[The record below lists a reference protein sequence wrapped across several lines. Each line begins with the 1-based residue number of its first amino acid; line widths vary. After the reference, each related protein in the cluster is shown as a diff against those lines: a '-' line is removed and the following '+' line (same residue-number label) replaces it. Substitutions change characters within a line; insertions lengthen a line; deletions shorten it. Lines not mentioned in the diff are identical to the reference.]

1 MAQPPRTAPSALPAQ
16 TASLPPSSAHAP
28 RRRAS
33 SGLGAVALLL
43 CSALAAG
50 CASVEFTRETETSGR
65 FESTGIAF
73 TLFAYDFPKRS
84 IDIARENASDSRQPN
99 MQVEEEWTFPSLG
112 PVDWI
117 LDLIGIRYS
126 KVSGSWG
133 FKPESAAA
141 RR

>member
-1 MAQPPRTAPSALPAQ
+1 MAQPRRNAPSALPASS
-16 TASLPPSSAHAP
+16 ASPPSSAPTP
-28 RRRAS
+28 RPRAS
-33 SGLGAVALLL
+33 SGPGAAALAF
-43 CSALAAG
+43 CCALAAG

-117 LDLIGIRYS
+117 LDLVGIRYS
-126 KVSGSWG
+126 RVSGSWG

-141 RR
+141 SR

>member
-1 MAQPPRTAPSALPAQ
+1 MAQPHSNAPSAPAVR
-16 TASLPPSSAHAP
+16 SSSSAPPP
-28 RRRAS
+28 RRRVS
-33 SGLGAVALLL
+33 WGLGSAALLL
-43 CSALAAG
+43 CCALSTG
-50 CASVEFTRETETSGR
+50 CASIEFTRETETSGR

-133 FKPESAAA
+133 FEPESAAA
-141 RR
+141 AASR